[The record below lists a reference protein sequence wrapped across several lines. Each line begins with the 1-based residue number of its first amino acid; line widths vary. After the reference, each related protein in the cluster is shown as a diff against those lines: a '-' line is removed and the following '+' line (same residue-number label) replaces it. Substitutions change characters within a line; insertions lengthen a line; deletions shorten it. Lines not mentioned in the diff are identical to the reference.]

1 MACRKINEYVAYAR
15 NTECGCKVGR
25 YGSILLVIA
34 LAAILQ
40 STLSKVIGRQFCNSS
55 NEPSSFGIR
64 VIIPLRCDVES
75 SFTS

>member
-1 MACRKINEYVAYAR
+1 MHVTLNAGVRSVDN
-15 NTECGCKVGR
+15 
-25 YGSILLVIA
+25 GSILLVIA